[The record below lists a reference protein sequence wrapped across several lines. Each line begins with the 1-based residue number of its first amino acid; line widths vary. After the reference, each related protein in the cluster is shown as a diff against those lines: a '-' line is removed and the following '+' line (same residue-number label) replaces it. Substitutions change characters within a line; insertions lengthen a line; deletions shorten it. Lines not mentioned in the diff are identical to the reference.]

1 MDELQQKRPVGRPPL
16 PKYQVEGQAASTFN
30 ETIAPARPPRNR
42 KPFGTMEQT
51 MAYPKREGFHRHWF
65 NDVKDRISRAQEAG
79 YEHVKN
85 SEGKNVSMV
94 VGVAEGGGPM
104 HGFLMEIPQ
113 EWYDEDIAAQ
123 QQLVDEKEAVIKRG
137 QADRQEGDGRYIP
150 AQGIKIVHG
159 K

>member
-1 MDELQQKRPVGRPPL
+1 MDDLEPRRGPGRPP
-16 PKYQVEGQAASTFN
+16 KYIQETPAMAVETEQAPSG
-30 ETIAPARPPRNR
+30 RPPRTR

-85 SEGKNVSMV
+85 SEGKNVQMV
-94 VGVAEGGGPM
+94 VGTAEGGGAM
-104 HGFLMEIPQ
+104 HGFLMEIPE
-113 EWYDEDIAAQ
+113 EWYQEDMRAQ
-123 QQLVDEKEAVIKRG
+123 QKLINDNEAQIKRG
-137 QADRQEGDGRYIP
+137 EANRQAGDGRYIP
-150 AQGIKIVHG
+150 AQGIKIEHG